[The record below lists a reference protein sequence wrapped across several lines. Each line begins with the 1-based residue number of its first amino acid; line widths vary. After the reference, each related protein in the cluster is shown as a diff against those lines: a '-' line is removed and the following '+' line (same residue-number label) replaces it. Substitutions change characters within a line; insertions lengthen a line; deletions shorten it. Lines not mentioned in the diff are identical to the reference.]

1 VTTHVKVVENKV
13 FLVSIYDKSE
23 QSDISEEELNQLL
36 LEIPNNN

>member
-1 VTTHVKVVENKV
+1 MTTHVKVVENKV